1 MGICRLLIIIAYACF
16 GLAGLF
22 VILAIAGEEFALV
35 GVSIS
40 AAVMGVLLLALDKII
55 STLVE
60 IRDAVV
66 GSEIEA
72 TEMMVQSASV
82 AGTEAAKPTRS
93 IQEISAGLE
102 RLKSKL

>member
-1 MGICRLLIIIAYACF
+1 MEIIKIIAYVCF

-22 VILAIAGEEFALV
+22 VILAIAGEELV
-35 GVSIS
+35 LIAASIS
-40 AAVMGVLLLALDKII
+40 VALMGVLLLALDKII

-66 GSEIEA
+66 GSGVET
-72 TEMMVQSASV
+72 TEVTVQSTSV
-82 AGTEAAKPTRS
+82 DEAEAAKPTRS
-93 IQEISAGLE
+93 VQEISADLE

>member
-1 MGICRLLIIIAYACF
+1 MQIIKIIAYVCF

-22 VILAIAGEEFALV
+22 VISAIAMGEFAPV
-35 GVSIS
+35 AVSIS
-40 AAVMGVLLLALDKII
+40 VAVMGVLLLALDKII

-66 GSEIEA
+66 GSGIET
-72 TEMMVQSASV
+72 TEVMVQPTSV
-82 AGTEAAKPTRS
+82 DDAMEAKPARS
-93 IQEISAGLE
+93 IQEISADLE

>member
-1 MGICRLLIIIAYACF
+1 MQIIKIIAYVCF

-22 VILAIAGEEFALV
+22 VLLALAGEEFALIA
-35 GVSIS
+35 VSIS
-40 AAVMGVLLLALDKII
+40 VAVMGVLLLALDKII

-66 GSEIEA
+66 GSGIEA
-72 TEMMVQSASV
+72 TEVMVQPTSV
-82 AGTEAAKPTRS
+82 DEAIAAKPARS
-93 IQEISAGLE
+93 IQEISADLE

>member
-1 MGICRLLIIIAYACF
+1 MQIIKIIAYVCF

-22 VILAIAGEEFALV
+22 VISAIAGEELALIA
-35 GVSIS
+35 VSIS
-40 AAVMGVLLLALDKII
+40 VAVMGVLLLALDKII

-72 TEMMVQSASV
+72 TEVMVQSASV
-82 AGTEAAKPTRS
+82 DEAEAAKPARS
-93 IQEISAGLE
+93 IQEISADLE